1 VRIPA
6 CRQAGVNKISVS
18 MLEHLFGSK
27 TRLKL
32 LRTFFRKSDDIFYVR
47 ELTRIL
53 DVQINAI
60 RRELELL
67 VKSGLVREVGDS
79 EVNKEKTDSSRTE
92 SRGARLRKYY
102 ALNRESILFPEMQAL
117 LVKAQVLGEKKFTK
131 EIISKAGEM
140 KLFILTGQF
149 TGDKR
154 APSDMLLV
162 GKIKERS
169 VSLVVKKYEKEF
181 GFEIRFTLMTESEF
195 NDRRHVMDKFL
206 FAMFEAGHVKVVDKL
221 GV

>member
-1 VRIPA
+1 
-6 CRQAGVNKISVS
+6 

-32 LRTFFRKSDDIFYVR
+32 LRTFFRKPDDSFYVR

-53 DVQINAI
+53 DVQINAV

-67 VKSGLVREVGDS
+67 VKSDLVQESKDKS
-79 EVNKEKTDSSRTE
+79 LDKEKKNGSS
-92 SRGARLRKYY
+92 LRKYY
-102 ALNRESILFPEMQAL
+102 RINKESILYPEMQAL
-117 LVKAQVLGEKKFTK
+117 LVKAQVLGERKFTD
-131 EIISKAGEM
+131 EIKSKSGDL

-162 GKIKERS
+162 GKLKEISISRI
-169 VSLVVKKYEKEF
+169 VKKYEKEF

-195 NDRRHVMDKFL
+195 SDRRHVMDKFL
-206 FAMFEAGHVKVVDKL
+206 FSIFEVGHVKILNKIDKML
-221 GV
+221 